1 VPSWKSAAR
10 SSWAPDPGAAIA
22 PARQVASPR
31 GRSGGALRRLGLP
44 AATLALGGLAGAAA
58 NLVGV
63 PLAWMLGPLLVIGTA
78 SGAGLP
84 LAFPTWGRW
93 FGQVV
98 IGGAIG
104 LYFTPPVAALV
115 AELLPVMVI
124 AAVLL
129 ILASA
134 AIAFLIE
141 RLGHVDR
148 ATAYFASVPGGVA
161 EMAILSQSFGG
172 QVAPVALAQ
181 SLRILLVVAIVPIVV
196 SLSGAH
202 GESVFRPVDLA
213 FEPLRLVLLLLLA
226 TGAGYGLFRLRLPN
240 AFMLGA
246 MAVSVITAMFELPLS
261 SIPSPVVSFGQVLLG
276 TTLGLGF
283 RRDQIR
289 MLWRFVPLAVAGT
302 VLLLVVATLF
312 AFLIGGLAD
321 IDIATMVLSLA
332 PGGITEM
339 GITAKILGL
348 GVPLVSAFH
357 VVRIILVVTTTPLL
371 FRLLRWLR

>member
-1 VPSWKSAAR
+1 
-10 SSWAPDPGAAIA
+10 
-22 PARQVASPR
+22 
-31 GRSGGALRRLGLP
+31 
-44 AATLALGGLAGAAA
+44 
-58 NLVGV
+58 
-63 PLAWMLGPLLVIGTA
+63 
-78 SGAGLP
+78 
-84 LAFPTWGRW
+84 
-93 FGQVV
+93 
-98 IGGAIG
+98 
-104 LYFTPPVAALV
+104 
-115 AELLPVMVI
+115 
-124 AAVLL
+124 
-129 ILASA
+129 
-134 AIAFLIE
+134 
-141 RLGHVDR
+141 
-148 ATAYFASVPGGVA
+148 
-161 EMAILSQSFGG
+161 
-172 QVAPVALAQ
+172 
-181 SLRILLVVAIVPIVV
+181 
-196 SLSGAH
+196 
-202 GESVFRPVDLA
+202 
-213 FEPLRLVLLLLLA
+213 VLLLLLA

-289 MLWRFVPLAVAGT
+289 MLWRFVPLALAGT
-302 VLLLVVATLF
+302 VLLLMVATLF
-312 AFLIGGLAD
+312 AFLLGGLAD